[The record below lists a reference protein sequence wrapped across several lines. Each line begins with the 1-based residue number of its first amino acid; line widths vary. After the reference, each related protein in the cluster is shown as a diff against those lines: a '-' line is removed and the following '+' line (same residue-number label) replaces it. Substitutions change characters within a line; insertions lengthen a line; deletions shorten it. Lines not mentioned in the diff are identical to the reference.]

1 MARSLME
8 LYGGGMVYPAN
19 NYQLGG
25 LIAGARRG
33 REYQGEIRELRNKAE
48 AAARRKKKSGFLGSI
63 GSIVGGTIGFAVAG
77 PAGAAIGAG
86 LGKGAGESSYARES
100 YKGGKYAQ
108 ETRGDLRNLEN
119 DYRKGIGERALVAGL
134 QAAVMPG
141 VYDKLGKVAGQGA
154 GWLKGLGSGSGT
166 VDAMGLESGLGI
178 AGTSNAMG
186 LEGLGGPGAPSG
198 LEYLNRPMGEGVP
211 GAPSGL
217 ESLNKFYGNV
227 GAGGTSSGL
236 ENVSK
241 LATGVPLGYE
251 DVSQLST
258 GVGVGAEI
266 GVGTEGLGGTN
277 IGAGGVLSGVENLGG
292 TNIGAGGVE
301 SGLGFLTS
309 SGDASAIGAGVG
321 TEGLGRL
328 PEDYFGAGYDSFL
341 DPSYFGGE
349 AASSDWY
356 KRFLDEHK
364 RQESVYGYQS
374 GGLINYMMP
383 RRMQGGGYATAT
395 DPLNALEQMGFEGI
409 ADDERLQDYLEDL
422 PDWQQ
427 GYAQQVGDITTAGQ
441 QQMGQIGAQMRQ
453 LQASSGFGG
462 SGIGAG
468 AAQQARTGVGQ
479 EFQRGRRG
487 IVEGFQG
494 DLLTAV
500 RDIESKGEFEFGAEE
515 QEQTATAP
523 TYEDPFDFTG
533 TQHPEPAGGCPA
545 GSTWNGSQGKCQS
558 DDPFSNDP
566 VMTCTERGMP
576 PPAGGCPPTEYWNSN
591 TCTCEWTP

>member
-33 REYQGEIRELRNKAE
+33 REYQGEIRELRKKAE

-119 DYRKGIGERALVAGL
+119 DYRRGIGERALVTGL

-186 LEGLGGPGAPSG
+186 LEGLGGTNIGAGGTPSG
-198 LEYLNRPMGEGVP
+198 LEYLRPMGEGVP

-328 PEDYFGAGYDSFL
+328 PEDYFGAGYDATAAARPQPNSLLWGIGNPDNAF
-341 DPSYFGGE
+341 FGG
-349 AASSDWY
+349 AQNI
-356 KRFLDEHK
+356 F
-364 RQESVYGYQS
+364 GYQS

-383 RRMQGGGYATAT
+383 RRMQTGGYATAT
-395 DPLNALEQMGFEGI
+395 SPLSALEQMGFEGI

-515 QEQTATAP
+515 QEQTTP
-523 TYEDPFDFTG
+523 TYEQQNMQTCPDGSCAPLDG
-533 TQHPEPAGGCPA
+533 TCAG
-545 GSTWNGSQGKCQS
+545 QGDACQ
-558 DDPFSNDP
+558 
-566 VMTCTERGMP
+566 
-576 PPAGGCPPTEYWNSN
+576 PPAGGCAEGEMWNQN
-591 TCTCEWTP
+591 TCTCVWAP

>member
-25 LIAGARRG
+25 LIARSRRG
-33 REYQGEIRELRNKAE
+33 REYQGEMRELRNKAE

-63 GSIVGGTIGFAVAG
+63 GALAGGAL
-77 PAGAAIGAG
+77 GAALAPVTGGASLAIAAGLGAG
-86 LGKGAGESSYARES
+86 LGKAAGESSYGREDYS
-100 YKGGKYAQ
+100 GGKYAQ

-119 DYRKGIGERALVAGL
+119 DYRRGIGERALVTGL

-178 AGTSNAMG
+178 AGTSNTMG
-186 LEGLGGPGAPSG
+186 L
-198 LEYLNRPMGEGVP
+198 
-211 GAPSGL
+211 
-217 ESLNKFYGNV
+217 
-227 GAGGTSSGL
+227 
-236 ENVSK
+236 
-241 LATGVPLGYE
+241 
-251 DVSQLST
+251 
-258 GVGVGAEI
+258 
-266 GVGTEGLGGTN
+266 EGLGGTN
-277 IGAGGVLSGVENLGG
+277 IGAGGTPSGLEYLRPMGEGVPGVPSGVENLGG

-301 SGLGFLTS
+301 SGLEFLTS
-309 SGDASAIGAGVG
+309 SG
-321 TEGLGRL
+321 E
-328 PEDYFGAGYDSFL
+328 
-341 DPSYFGGE
+341 
-349 AASSDWY
+349 ASSDWY

-383 RRMQGGGYATAT
+383 RRMQTGGYATAT
-395 DPLNALEQMGFEGI
+395 SPLQALEQMGFEGV

-468 AAQQARTGVGQ
+468 AAQQARAGVGQ

-500 RDIESKGEFEFGAEE
+500 RDIESKGEFEFGE

-591 TCTCEWTP
+591 ACRCESTP

>member
-1 MARSLME
+1 
-8 LYGGGMVYPAN
+8 MVYPAN

-33 REYQGEIRELRNKAE
+33 REYQGEIRELRKKAE

-178 AGTSNAMG
+178 AGTAVPPMATKSITAVPPMATKSITQ
-186 LEGLGGPGAPSG
+186 GLGYGSDAPLPKPMTPSLPFGELSPEMLGDIPFEMPAQQSYTPWDPLAAYKSPEPADFGYLSG
-198 LEYLNRPMGEGVP
+198 MKSPQ
-211 GAPSGL
+211 
-217 ESLNKFYGNV
+217 FY
-227 GAGGTSSGL
+227 GGTSAP
-236 ENVSK
+236 K
-241 LATGVPLGYE
+241 Y
-251 DVSQLST
+251 
-258 GVGVGAEI
+258 
-266 GVGTEGLGGTN
+266 
-277 IGAGGVLSGVENLGG
+277 AG
-292 TNIGAGGVE
+292 
-301 SGLGFLTS
+301 
-309 SGDASAIGAGVG
+309 
-321 TEGLGRL
+321 
-328 PEDYFGAGYDSFL
+328 
-341 DPSYFGGE
+341 
-349 AASSDWY
+349 
-356 KRFLDEHK
+356 
-364 RQESVYGYQS
+364 

-383 RRMQGGGYATAT
+383 RRMQTGGYATAT
-395 DPLNALEQMGFEGI
+395 SPLQALEQMGFEGV

-441 QQMGQIGAQMRQ
+441 QQMGQIGAQMRT
-453 LQASSGFGG
+453 LQDSSGFGA

-468 AAQQARTGVGQ
+468 AAQQARTGVEQ

-515 QEQTATAP
+515 QEQTTP
-523 TYEDPFDFTG
+523 TYVDPAAVAATYY
-533 TQHPEPAGGCPA
+533 QHPEPAGGCPA

-576 PPAGGCPPTEYWNSN
+576 PPAGGCTSGYYWDSN
-591 TCTCEWTP
+591 TCACEWAP

>member
-25 LIAGARRG
+25 VIASARRG
-33 REYQGEIRELRNKAE
+33 REYQGEMRQLKEQQEKIAKEQQRA
-48 AAARRKKKSGFLGSI
+48 GMWGSI
-63 GSIVGGTIGFAVAG
+63 LGTVGSIAGTALAG
-77 PAGAAIGAG
+77 PAGTAVGAG
-86 LGKGAGESSYARES
+86 IGGGLGRFLGEKQ
-100 YKGGKYAQ
+100 YKTTKIGEGKYGKQTRKDIGEAQ
-108 ETRGDLRNLEN
+108 KEFKAGM
-119 DYRKGIGERALVAGL
+119 GERALVSGL
-134 QAAVMPG
+134 QSAMMGEAF
-141 VYDKLGKVAGQGA
+141 GKISKGIGEGIGGLSEAMEAG
-154 GWLKGLGSGSGT
+154 SE
-166 VDAMGLESGLGI
+166 MGLTKGQALGDYFK
-178 AGTSNAMG
+178 SFK
-186 LEGLGGPGAPSG
+186 LPP
-198 LEYLNRPMGEGVP
+198 
-211 GAPSGL
+211 
-217 ESLNKFYGNV
+217 V
-227 GAGGTSSGL
+227 GAG
-236 ENVSK
+236 V
-241 LATGVPLGYE
+241 
-251 DVSQLST
+251 
-258 GVGVGAEI
+258 
-266 GVGTEGLGGTN
+266 
-277 IGAGGVLSGVENLGG
+277 
-292 TNIGAGGVE
+292 
-301 SGLGFLTS
+301 
-309 SGDASAIGAGVG
+309 AGVSAMAG
-321 TEGLGRL
+321 TAAPAVE
-328 PEDYFGAGYDSFL
+328 
-341 DPSYFGGE
+341 GE

-364 RQESVYGYQS
+364 RQESVFGYQS

-395 DPLNALEQMGFEGI
+395 GPLQALEQMGFEGA

-441 QQMGQIGAQMRQ
+441 QQMGQIGTQMRQ

-468 AAQQARTGVGQ
+468 AAQQARAGVGQ

-500 RDIESKGEFEFGAEE
+500 RDIESKGEFEFGE

-591 TCTCEWTP
+591 ACRCESTP